1 MIKALIVH
9 DLPLSFIG
17 VLAVLK
23 TALGKQSKI
32 QVASSSQVFD
42 KLAGN
47 FKPDLVIL
55 GLRKVPVMNRA
66 YIKEKIF
73 QAYPAVPIIIYYD
86 HVVLKSIIS
95 FSRQGALGFISTNMI
110 PDELYDCVQS
120 VLKHQI
126 YICEETSQKLLE
138 AWVAR
143 RR

>member
-1 MIKALIVH
+1 MIKTLIV
-9 DLPLSFIG
+9 DDRPLSFND
-17 VLAVLK
+17 VQAVLK
-23 TALGKQSKI
+23 KALGKQAKI
-32 QVASSSQVFD
+32 QVASSIQVFD
-42 KLAGN
+42 KLTGD

-55 GLRKVPVMNRA
+55 ALRRVPVMNRA

-110 PDELYDCVQS
+110 PDELYDCVQR

-126 YICEETSQKLLE
+126 YVCEETSQKLLE
-138 AWVAR
+138 AWFAR